1 MTRSPLFDLSG
12 RQHAGARLAMI
23 VVLGYL
29 TVAGGVWLGLWG
41 DGWSQ
46 LTGDMWESPS
56 ARHWLGTNL
65 LGQDIFQRAI
75 ASTASAFEIGLI
87 VALASTLLGTVIG
100 GVAGY
105 FSQTWIDELALW
117 LKGTFEAI
125 PFYLLVAAVA
135 FALQSHPW
143 SMHLAMIVTFWTPTA
158 RVVRAEAMRIAR
170 RDFIEAARAA
180 GATPARIITRHVL
193 PNLNHI
199 VLVQATLVFVA
210 AIKAEVVLSF
220 LGIGVQ
226 DSISWGVMIAE
237 AGQEI
242 VAGRYMNFVVASGFL
257 FVLVMAFNRVA
268 DHLQDRLDPR
278 TRQFNRVGTRRY
290 DGGPPVAQSG

>member
-1 MTRSPLFDLSG
+1 MTRIVPVNPLAG
-12 RQHAGARLAMI
+12 RHVGARLAI
-23 VVLGYL
+23 IIVLGYL
-29 TVAGGVWLGLWG
+29 AVAGGVWLGLWG

-46 LTGDMWESPS
+46 MTGAMWESPS

-87 VALASTLLGTVIG
+87 VAVASTLLGTLIG

-105 FSQTWIDELALW
+105 FSQSWLDEVLLW
-117 LKGTFEAI
+117 LKGTVEAI

-135 FALQSHPW
+135 FALQRHPW

-170 RDFIEAARAA
+170 REFIEAARAG

-193 PNLNHI
+193 PNLNHL

-242 VAGRYMNFVVASGFL
+242 VAGRYMNFIAASGFL

-278 TRQFNRVGTRRY
+278 TRQFKPGGARRY
-290 DGGPPVAQSG
+290 DENPPVAQSG